1 MVEVVVG
8 ESNFMHMNKLLA
20 QATLDELG
28 RRGLQM
34 SAAAEVAAAGHSSS
48 SSSSHVSL
56 SGEGER
62 KGDGGDTTRAV
73 GGWLLDVPAIALRA
87 YDMLPGRL
95 ERFETVE
102 GVNVVLDGA
111 HVSESVRAVREY
123 LQQDCAGAGTGAGT
137 GSNAGAGTGVG
148 GGTSGDANGGQGGGD
163 SPPEP
168 VIVFGLGREKSASSM
183 ACALAP
189 VEGQTIV
196 CTQVSDTEMY
206 ASSATVAE
214 AAKAAGFGNI
224 EDVADP
230 VEAVAR
236 AVVIAQEQ
244 GSWVLVIGSLHLC
257 GSVRPWLR
265 AQGARGG
272 GE

>member
-1 MVEVVVG
+1 MCVY
-8 ESNFMHMNKLLA
+8 A
-20 QATLDELG
+20 Y
-28 RRGLQM
+28 
-34 SAAAEVAAAGHSSS
+34 
-48 SSSSHVSL
+48 
-56 SGEGER
+56 GEGR
-62 KGDGGDTTRAV
+62 GG
-73 GGWLLDVPAIALRA
+73 
-87 YDMLPGRL
+87 
-95 ERFETVE
+95 E
-102 GVNVVLDGA
+102 
-111 HVSESVRAVREY
+111 
-123 LQQDCAGAGTGAGT
+123 GTGAGT
-137 GSNAGAGTGVG
+137 GTNAGAGVGVGVG
-148 GGTSGDANGGQGGGD
+148 GGASGDANGDANGGANGAGGA
-163 SPPEP
+163 PPEP

-206 ASSATVAE
+206 ASSATVAA

-265 AQGARGG
+265 AQ
-272 GE
+272 